1 MKKLAVVILNW
12 NGEKLLRRFLPGVVE
27 HSLSEHAGVWV
38 ADNGSTD
45 GSAEFV
51 KREFPGIGLIT
62 LDRNYGFAG
71 GYNRAL
77 AGIKAEYYIL
87 LNSDV
92 EVTPGWTAPLLDLME
107 GDSRVAACMPKI
119 LDLEDKGRFE
129 YAGAAG
135 GFIDFLGYPFCRGRI
150 FDVTEE
156 DNGQYDDV
164 REVFWATGACMAV
177 RAEDWKLFGGFDSGF
192 FAHMEEIDLCWR
204 MKSGGRRI
212 MVCPASVVYHQG
224 GGTLPGTDPRKTFLN
239 FRNSLSML
247 LRNLPGDRLWLV
259 LVRLIGDWLSIV
271 KFIAAL
277 SFGNAFAVLRA
288 HFAFFGLL
296 AGNVRKRREIR
307 RLLLS
312 LPAGRDGEIVSGE
325 AVTGE
330 TAPRETAAGETAS
343 GNFIPG
349 KSYPL
354 AGMYRRSI
362 VVDFFILRRRVFS
375 RLGFGD

>member
-12 NGEKLLRRFLPGVVE
+12 NGEKLLRRFLPGVV
-27 HSLSEHAGVWV
+27 SNTISPSAGVWV

-45 GSAEFV
+45 GSVEYV
-51 KREFPGIGLIT
+51 KQEFPGVGLIT

-77 AGIKAEYYIL
+77 AGIEAEYYIL

-92 EVTPGWTAPLLDLME
+92 EVTPGWTTSLLELME

-119 LDLEDKGRFE
+119 MDLQRRDYFE

-156 DNGQYDDV
+156 DSGQYDDV

-177 RAEDWKLFGGFDSGF
+177 RAEDWQLFGGFDSGF
-192 FAHMEEIDLCWR
+192 FAHMEEIDLSWR
-204 MKSGGRRI
+204 MKNGGRRI
-212 MVCPASVVYHQG
+212 MVCPTSVVYHQG

-247 LRNLPGDRLWLV
+247 LKNLPGGWLWV
-259 LVRLIGDWLSIV
+259 LPVRFIGDWLSVV

-277 SFGNAFAVLRA
+277 SFGNAFAVVRA
-288 HFAFFGLL
+288 QFAFFRLL
-296 AGNVRKRREIR
+296 PYNLRKRRENR
-307 RLLLS
+307 S
-312 LPAGRDGEIVSGE
+312 L
-325 AVTGE
+325 TGSLQLRANHPE
-330 TAPRETAAGETAS
+330 V
-343 GNFIPG
+343 
-349 KSYPL
+349 
-354 AGMYRRSI
+354 YRRSI
-362 VVDFFILRRRVFS
+362 VIDFFILRRRVFS
-375 RLGFGD
+375 RLGFGG